1 MERES
6 AGDETCPCGGGR
18 ARGEESAGGEICPCG
33 GGRAWGER
41 SLLAMRPV
49 PCEGGRA
56 RGEGLVNGLCHGLT
70 DGNGLG
76 GAMERESAGDET
88 CPCGGGRTWE
98 ERSLLAVRLVPCG
111 GGWA

>member
-1 MERES
+1 M
-6 AGDETCPCGGGR
+6 
-18 ARGEESAGGEICPCG
+18 
-33 GGRAWGER
+33 
-41 SLLAMRPV
+41 
-49 PCEGGRA
+49 
-56 RGEGLVNGLCHGLT
+56 VNGLCHGLT

-111 GGWA
+111 GGRTWEERSLLAGRPVHAGEGECGERGVCWR